1 MDLKDKI
8 KQLTERL
15 DAEKPQPSVVAK
27 EQPKPVEREYFVTLS
42 FDKRNELMQGM
53 LPDMVALGFELVHE
67 TEKTLRYH
75 TSPLKKDDA
84 DELLKFME
92 KLKKQ
97 SSDVFYDV
105 AFGRLPEHPVT
116 YADVCKSGVSHVYSS
131 KYVTGEEAKNISD
144 HISTEKYQQSLFA
157 FEEKLISPSFKSEFC
172 DALIVTIKDSVD
184 LGAMTAAFL
193 TEDPVRSMV
202 YEAFDFT
209 LKLGHNAMM
218 NFHSEHYPHMYS
230 VDTAIDR
237 SDTEAREV
245 KDSLREVKVNDY
257 HEAVGKIL
265 DERYLFCDTMKALKT
280 FKEMKPF
287 PKELDTEQTSDDG
300 FSAHYFLSTDHMDRG
315 YGNVKDEVCRI
326 VVKTAL
332 DYIKMNKAHELHMK
346 MNAINAGSR
355 EMGDIMIDSFKDR
368 ANVREWRTI
377 VGNPIQAP
385 SAPDAYVMK
394 RFKKFK
400 PS

>member
-15 DAEKPQPSVVAK
+15 DADKPQPVVAK
-27 EQPKPVEREYFVTLS
+27 EQPKPIEREYFVTLS
-42 FDKRNELMQGM
+42 FDKRNDLMQGM
-53 LPDMVALGFELVHE
+53 LPDMEALGFNLVHE
-67 TEKTLRYH
+67 TDDTLRYH
-75 TSPLKKDDA
+75 TAPIKKDDA

-92 KLKKQ
+92 KIKKE

-105 AFGRLPEHPVT
+105 AFDHIPNRKVNYE
-116 YADVCKSGVSHVYSS
+116 DVCQAGVSQVYSL
-131 KYVTGEEAKNISD
+131 KYVTGDEAKDLHD
-144 HISTEKYQQSLFA
+144 HIRTEEYQKSLFA
-157 FEEKLISPSFKSEFC
+157 FESKLISPTFKADFC

-184 LGAMTAAFL
+184 VNGMTAAFL

-209 LKLGHNAMM
+209 LKIGHNAMM
-218 NFHSEHYPHMYS
+218 NFHSEHYPHMYI
-230 VDTAIDR
+230 VDTAIGRDHP
-237 SDTEAREV
+237 DARDI
-245 KDSLREVKVNDY
+245 KDALREVKVNDY

-280 FKEMKPF
+280 FKEMTPF

-300 FSAHYFLSTDHMDRG
+300 FSAHYFLSTNHMDRG
-315 YGNVKDEVCRI
+315 YGNVKDEICRI

-332 DYIKMNKAHELHMK
+332 EYIKMNKAHELHQKMK
-346 MNAINAGSR
+346 AINAGSR
-355 EMGDIMIDSFKDR
+355 EMGDIMIEGFKDR
-368 ANVREWRTI
+368 ADVKAWKTI
-377 VGNPIQAP
+377 VGDPIQAP
-385 SAPDAYVMK
+385 SEPDAYFMK
-394 RFKKFK
+394 RVKKFK